1 MNRHIY
7 VHRMCVC
14 VCVCV
19 CVFVIYAFCEKLLL
33 ATADPNNL
41 LNKRDLF

>member
-7 VHRMCVC
+7 VHRMC